1 MGRPGRAVRRPRR
14 PWRAV
19 ALAVVVAA
27 LGPGASAARAH
38 PGHLGIRA
46 DRYLKLEVSPK
57 GLRLVVSLTLGP
69 VAATRWLR
77 AADTNGDGKVSEA
90 EAEASMK
97 RWTEALDRELP
108 VEIDGKGVKLRWT
121 NPFLD
126 PIGEIDGRPAT
137 VEMTGLAALDG
148 GRHHIVLRDKM
159 LQEAFDRTD
168 VAIEAVPPARLLAA
182 GPGERPD
189 ERLRRFAV
197 VKGERLD
204 AVGVLVELPGEQ
216 QAERRRFGTYLAL
229 GALAVLGL
237 AVWLGARRRRKH
249 YR

>member
-1 MGRPGRAVRRPRR
+1 MGSPGRVTRRPGPS
-14 PWRAV
+14 WRAS
-19 ALAVVVAA
+19 AMAVVAA
-27 LGPGASAARAH
+27 TFALWSSAAWAH

-57 GLRLVVSLTLGP
+57 RLRLVVSLTLGP

-108 VEIDGKGVKLRWT
+108 VEIDGKGVKLRWAS
-121 NPFLD
+121 PFLD
-126 PIGEIDGRPAT
+126 PIGEIDGRPVT
-137 VEMTGLAALDG
+137 VEMTGLVHLDG

-168 VAIEAVPPARLLAA
+168 VAIEARPPVRLLAA
-182 GPGERPD
+182 GAGERPS

-204 AVGVLVELPGEQ
+204 AVGVLVQLPGEQ
-216 QAERRRFGTYLAL
+216 QAERRRLGSYLAL